1 MEQSYRG
8 LIEDTTTEL
17 QSGQPNP
24 EPRFLPTQHVTTSS
38 CVCMHVSVNTAQ
50 VSSMP
55 GCVAMH
61 VI

>member
-24 EPRFLPTQHVTTSS
+24 EPRFLAAQHVTTSL
-38 CVCMHVSVNTAQ
+38 
-50 VSSMP
+50 
-55 GCVAMH
+55 
-61 VI
+61 